1 MFVGVICKDPVKC
14 FQKFSVSLF
23 YRPGVAGA
31 VLQSSECD
39 GRVLEQLGV
48 HRILQFPAVSLDFN
62 RPNRCVSSMHLNRRH

>member
-31 VLQSSECD
+31 VLQSSERD

-48 HRILQFPAVSLDFN
+48 HCILQFPAVGLDLG
-62 RPNRCVSSMHLNRRH
+62 VSVPCI

>member
-48 HRILQFPAVSLDFN
+48 HRILQFPAVSLDLG
-62 RPNRCVSSMHLNRRH
+62 VSVPCI